1 MSVLRAKDKPKRWGL
16 EGFEP
21 PDKAGGPDFL
31 RGGRGV
37 PDRQNLR
44 PLVDALETF
53 FGFGDSF
60 NRRNPECFCQGRMQ
74 GDANALPA
82 IFDAQDGRGQCA
94 AEAQVRAAG
103 DRKSTRLNSSH
114 VS

>member
-82 IFDAQDGRGQCA
+82 IL
-94 AEAQVRAAG
+94 

-114 VS
+114 PSISYAV